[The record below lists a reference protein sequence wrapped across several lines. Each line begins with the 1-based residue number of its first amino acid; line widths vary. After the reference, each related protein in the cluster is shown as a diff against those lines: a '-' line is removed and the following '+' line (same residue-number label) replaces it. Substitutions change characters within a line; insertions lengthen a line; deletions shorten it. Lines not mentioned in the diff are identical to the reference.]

1 MRLTPRLSQIVF
13 PCRTSRLSRGV
24 DFALVRPRTRLATLR
39 FVEVKAQR
47 GPILFSCLNLSV
59 LVLLLL
65 VHFAITWLRDSQLPL
80 GELARLASSP
90 AYLAQLSPAS
100 DLTEGCRLPALLLLT
115 GALGRTRWVTTYS
128 RQDRSCGVVS
138 AEPWL
143 PLGTM
148 LVIFE
153 LGALAPLLPLLNL
166 LVKRSPSLKA

>member
-1 MRLTPRLSQIVF
+1 MCLLTRQSQIVF
-13 PCRTSRLSRGV
+13 PCRTCRLPRGV
-24 DFALVRPRTRLATLR
+24 DSSVKLGTRLATLR
-39 FVEVKAQR
+39 FVEVLAQR
-47 GPILFSCLNLSV
+47 GPILFRFLNPNV
-59 LVLLLL
+59 RVLLLVVL
-65 VHFAITWLRDSQLPL
+65 FVITWRRDSQWLL
-80 GELARLASSP
+80 SGLAGLASSLIS
-90 AYLAQLSPAS
+90 LALLSPARE
-100 DLTEGCRLPALLLLT
+100 LTEGCRLTALLLLT

-153 LGALAPLLPLLNL
+153 LGALAPLLPLLSL